1 MKKKLGIYIH
11 IPFCVRKCAYCDFLS
26 APADEATRTAY
37 VRALREE
44 IRSAG
49 ELNETYE
56 GATVFFGGGT
66 PSLLAGEE
74 LTGILGEVSRRL
86 LLRSD
91 AEITVECNPGTL
103 DRKKLEEYK
112 AAGMNRLS
120 IGLQSAD
127 NRELKILGRIHT
139 WEQFRENYALAR
151 DIGFQNVNIDLMSAL
166 PGQTREGWL
175 STLEKVAMLDP
186 EHISA
191 YSMIIEEGTP
201 FYEKYREDGPEEAEL
216 PGEDLDRIMYEDT
229 KAFLQ
234 GKGYE
239 RYEISNY
246 AKPGYECRHNCS
258 YWERVDYKGFG
269 IGAASLLNGVRYQNS
284 ADLQEYL
291 KGHYTYESVEP
302 LSAGDVLE
310 ETMFLGLREMRGVA
324 LNDTIQNIYSEQ
336 IKRLT
341 EADLLEQAGD
351 RIRLTDRGI
360 DISNYVLS
368 EFLLDEKTGGAYG
381 AAGALGGTP
390 AGAAGGADPG
400 AGGFRGQWV

>member
-26 APADEATRTAY
+26 APADETTRAAY
-37 VRALREE
+37 VRALKEE

-49 ELNETYE
+49 SLNETYE

-74 LTGILGEVSRRL
+74 LAGILDEVSRRL

-103 DRKKLEEYK
+103 NRKKLENYK
-112 AAGMNRLS
+112 AAGVNRLS

-139 WEQFRENYALAR
+139 WEQFLHNYELVREL
-151 DIGFQNVNIDLMSAL
+151 GFANVNIDLMSAL

-175 STLEKVAMLDP
+175 STLEKVTTLDP

-191 YSMIIEEGTP
+191 YSLIIEEGTP
-201 FYEKYREDGPEEAEL
+201 FYEKYREDGPEEKEL

-229 KAFLQ
+229 KAFLHE
-234 GKGYE
+234 KGYE

-246 AKPGYECRHNCS
+246 ARPGYECRHNCS

-269 IGAASLLNGVRYQNS
+269 IGAASLLNEVRYQNS
-284 ADLQEYL
+284 TDLQEYL
-291 KGHYTYESVEP
+291 KGQYAYESVEP
-302 LSAGDVLE
+302 LSAGDALE
-310 ETMFLGLREMRGVA
+310 ETMFLGLREMRGVV
-324 LNDTIQNIYSEQ
+324 LTDTIRNTYGPK
-336 IKRLT
+336 IKLLT
-341 EADLLEQAGD
+341 EEGLLERAGD

-368 EFLLDEKTGGAYG
+368 EFLLD
-381 AAGALGGTP
+381 
-390 AGAAGGADPG
+390 
-400 AGGFRGQWV
+400 

>member
-26 APADEATRTAY
+26 APADETTRAAY
-37 VRALREE
+37 VRALKEE

-49 ELNETYE
+49 SLNETYE

-74 LTGILGEVSRRL
+74 LAGILDEVSRRL

-103 DRKKLEEYK
+103 DRTKLETYK
-112 AAGMNRLS
+112 RAGVNRLS

-127 NRELKILGRIHT
+127 NRELKTLGRIHT
-139 WEQFRENYALAR
+139 WEQFLYNYELVREL
-151 DIGFQNVNIDLMSAL
+151 GFANVNIDLMSAL

-175 STLEKVAMLDP
+175 STLEKVTNLNP

-191 YSMIIEEGTP
+191 YSLIVEEGTP
-201 FYEKYREDGPEEAEL
+201 FYERYGEDRPQESEL
-216 PGEDLDRIMYEDT
+216 PGEDLDRLMYEDT
-229 KAFLQ
+229 KAFLH

-258 YWERVDYKGFG
+258 YWERTDYRGFG
-269 IGAASLLNGVRYQNS
+269 IGAASLLGEVRYKNS
-284 ADLQEYL
+284 TDLKEYL
-291 KGHYTYESVEP
+291 KGHFTYESVEP
-302 LSAGDVLE
+302 LNHRDALE

-324 LNDTIQNIYSEQ
+324 VTEEIQEVYGPVLEKLIQEEVLV
-336 IKRLT
+336 R
-341 EADLLEQAGD
+341 ADG
-351 RIRLTDRGI
+351 RVRLTDRGI
-360 DISNYVLS
+360 DVSNMVLA
-368 EFLLDEKTGGAYG
+368 EFLLD
-381 AAGALGGTP
+381 
-390 AGAAGGADPG
+390 
-400 AGGFRGQWV
+400 

>member
-26 APADEATRTAY
+26 APADEATRGSY

-49 ELNETYE
+49 NLNETYE

-74 LTGILGEVSRRL
+74 LAGILDEVSRRL

-103 DRKKLEEYK
+103 SRKKLENYK
-112 AAGMNRLS
+112 AAGVNRLS

-139 WEQFRENYALAR
+139 WEQFRENYALVR
-151 DIGFQNVNIDLMSAL
+151 ELGFSNVNIDLMSAL

-175 STLEKVAMLDP
+175 STLEKVTNLNP

-191 YSMIIEEGTP
+191 YSLIVEEGTP
-201 FYEKYREDGPEEAEL
+201 FYERYGEERPQESEL
-216 PGEDLDRIMYEDT
+216 PGEELDRLMYEDT
-229 KAFLQ
+229 KAFLH

-258 YWERVDYKGFG
+258 YWERTDYRGFG
-269 IGAASLLNGVRYQNS
+269 IGAASLLGEVRYKNS
-284 ADLQEYL
+284 TDLKEYL
-291 KGHYTYESVEP
+291 KGHFTYESVEP
-302 LSAGDVLE
+302 LNHREALE

-324 LNDTIQNIYSEQ
+324 VTEEIQEVYGPVLEKLIQEEVLV
-336 IKRLT
+336 R
-341 EADLLEQAGD
+341 ADG
-351 RIRLTDRGI
+351 RVRLTDRGI
-360 DISNYVLS
+360 DVSNMVLA
-368 EFLLDEKTGGAYG
+368 EFLLD
-381 AAGALGGTP
+381 
-390 AGAAGGADPG
+390 
-400 AGGFRGQWV
+400 

>member
-26 APADEATRTAY
+26 APAGEATRSAY

-49 ELNETYE
+49 ELDEIYE

-66 PSLLAGEE
+66 PSLLTGKE
-74 LTGILGEVSRRL
+74 LAGILDEVSRRL

-103 DRKKLEEYK
+103 DREKLEIYK
-112 AAGMNRLS
+112 RAGINRLS

-127 NRELKILGRIHT
+127 NRELKTLGRIHT
-139 WEQFRENYALAR
+139 WEQFLENYELVR
-151 DIGFQNVNIDLMSAL
+151 TIGFRTVNIDLMSAL

-175 STLEKVAMLDP
+175 STLEKVTTLDP

-191 YSMIIEEGTP
+191 YSLIIEEGTP
-201 FYEKYREDGPEEAEL
+201 FYEKYREDGPEEKEL

-229 KAFLQ
+229 KAFLHE
-234 GKGYE
+234 KGYE

-246 AKPGYECRHNCS
+246 ARPGYECRHNCS
-258 YWERVDYKGFG
+258 YWERTDYRGFG
-269 IGAASLLNGVRYQNS
+269 IGAASLLGEVRYKNS
-284 ADLQEYL
+284 TDLKEYL
-291 KGHYTYESVEP
+291 KGHFTYESVEP
-302 LSAGDVLE
+302 LNHWDALE

-324 LNDTIQNIYSEQ
+324 VTEEIQEVYGPVLEKLIQEEVLV
-336 IKRLT
+336 R
-341 EADLLEQAGD
+341 ADG
-351 RIRLTDRGI
+351 RVRLTDRGI
-360 DISNYVLS
+360 DVSNMVLA
-368 EFLLDEKTGGAYG
+368 EFLLD
-381 AAGALGGTP
+381 
-390 AGAAGGADPG
+390 
-400 AGGFRGQWV
+400 